1 MNTNQ
6 QQKTNSKSEKAVGVT
21 VGDLEEVKLP
31 VLDVT
36 PYVGKKARIAN
47 AEVFQTTQF
56 GNVSYYLKVETETI
70 KRVGEGEKAFDL
82 KASRVFGLVLMDD
95 GTIGWGDASK
105 LAGFLK
111 SMNCKKPTELVGKT
125 VTLQQSE
132 PRPDGKRFLSF

>member
-1 MNTNQ
+1 MNGN

-31 VLDVT
+31 VLDIT
-36 PYVGKKARIAN
+36 PYVGKKVKIAN
-47 AEVFQTTQF
+47 AEVFQTTQL
-56 GNVSYYLKVETETI
+56 GSVSYYLKVETETI

-82 KASRVFGLVLMDD
+82 KASRLFGLILMDD
-95 GTIGWGDASK
+95 GTIGWGDQAK

-111 SMNCKKPTELVGKT
+111 SMNCKKPTDLIGKT

-132 PRPDGKRFLSF
+132 PRPDGRRFLSF